1 MRSKSRSD
9 FANSLVDTILGVI
22 RKTISSTGHSQI
34 AIGNFKKSFRYPQN
48 ALSFIWGSFEATH
61 GKARNLSTI
70 QRTGDFSVHVQGSIV
85 SIFGSLGLR
94 ELSCN
99 YDRYRAKVWG
109 IGPSGKIFMTAGSN
123 SAKLKLISN
132 GWITSIED
140 ISNIIDL
147 DFRLKLEMIKN
158 LRTSRSESPRL
169 MAIEADMLQD
179 ILVVFV
185 DFGALSLECEYEM
198 VNSDM
203 MNLLPVTSDGLLN
216 ATIESTRAQGRV
228 GYVIT
233 GDSLQ
238 VNNFDL
244 QYEIG
249 QIHLEAIY
257 TKSRDKLHSRSTRK
271 SIEETILKGVRR
283 DIENYFEGQLR
294 EKLDNVLQDVSLN
307 QLFGENVDLTRK
319 YVMRSKSRSDFANS
333 LVDTILGVIRKT
345 ISSTGHS
352 QIAIGNFKKS
362 FRYPQNA
369 LSFIWGSFE
378 ATHGK
383 ARNLSTIQRTGDFSV
398 HVQGSIVSIF
408 GSLGLRELSDLW
420 CVAHHL
426 SQPSLKYMNPKT
438 SLRDGNTV
446 VVASFLHLENQTNS
460 EVKLLKS
467 HLPEKLKQLK

>member
-1 MRSKSRSD
+1 MEWKWVFQCAFTAHLWIYAVCSSFGPDPSVNVDADLSD
-9 FANSLVDTILGVI
+9 AI
-22 RKTISSTGHSQI
+22 RRMQPDFGAHLKRAFT
-34 AIGNFKKSFRYPQN
+34 N
-48 ALSFIWGSFEATH
+48 
-61 GKARNLSTI
+61 STI
-70 QRTGDFSVHVQGSIV
+70 RMNDATRGLSQEIVDQTFFRDGGSDV
-85 SIFGSLGLR
+85 
-94 ELSCN
+94 
-99 YDRYRAKVWG
+99 
-109 IGPSGKIFMTAGSN
+109 
-123 SAKLKLISN
+123 
-132 GWITSIED
+132 
-140 ISNIIDL
+140 
-147 DFRLKLEMIKN
+147 MIKN

-179 ILVVFV
+179 ILVIFV

-352 QIAIGNFKKS
+352 QIGIGNFKKS

-408 GSLGLRELSDLW
+408 GSLGLRELSCNYDRYRAKVW
-420 CVAHHL
+420 GIG
-426 SQPSLKYMNPKT
+426 PSGKIFMT
-438 SLRDGNTV
+438 AGS
-446 VVASFLHLENQTNS
+446 NS
-460 EVKLLKS
+460 A
-467 HLPEKLKQLK
+467 KLKLISNGWITSIEDISNIIDLDFRLKLDKIRVEITGLGALNGLASKIMSWMASLMKCDIMELAEGKIKEFIGNYIGISM